1 MSNINITINLNVD
14 ERVTG
19 LLASLIS
26 RLGTATAVADK
37 QPEQT
42 PTPHEQPKQPVV
54 VAPAPT
60 PHEQPKQPVVVA
72 PAPTAP
78 AQVAPA
84 ETTAGAPAKAPA
96 DMPDFITPSPEIAI
110 SDQALTEHTRSCVK
124 HLSDAGISPLG
135 IKTSVYKQFGVNQA
149 LEVRPEQRAAFIA
162 ALTDYVST
170 KLQEASHA

>member
-26 RLGTATAVADK
+26 RLGTTTAVADK

-42 PTPHEQPKQPVV
+42 PAPIEQPKQPA
-54 VAPAPT
+54 VA
-60 PHEQPKQPVVVA
+60 
-72 PAPTAP
+72 AP
-78 AQVAPA
+78 AQAAPA
-84 ETTAGAPAKAPA
+84 ETAASAPAKASA
-96 DMPDFITPSPEIAI
+96 DMPDFITTLPGGDI

-124 HLSDAGISPLG
+124 RLSDAGISPLG
-135 IKTSVYKQFGVNQA
+135 IKTTVYKQFGVNQA
-149 LEVRPEQRAAFIA
+149 LEVGPEQRAAFVA
-162 ALTDYVST
+162 AMTDYVNT

>member
-26 RLGTATAVADK
+26 KLGVTTAVADK

-42 PTPHEQPKQPVV
+42 PAPIKQP
-54 VAPAPT
+54 
-60 PHEQPKQPVVVA
+60 
-72 PAPTAP
+72 
-78 AQVAPA
+78 AQAAPA
-84 ETTAGAPAKAPA
+84 EVASAETVASAPDKAPA
-96 DMPDFITPSPEIAI
+96 DMPDFITPSPGGDI

-124 HLSDAGISPLG
+124 RLSDAGISPLG
-135 IKTSVYKQFGVNQA
+135 IKTTIYKQFGVNQA
-149 LEVRPEQRAAFIA
+149 LEVGPEQRATFIA
-162 ALTDYVST
+162 AMTDYVNT

>member
-26 RLGTATAVADK
+26 KLGVTTAVADK

-42 PTPHEQPKQPVV
+42 PAPIKQPRQAAV
-54 VAPAPT
+54 VAPA
-60 PHEQPKQPVVVA
+60 QAAPVGTAASA
-72 PAPTAP
+72 PD
-78 AQVAPA
+78 
-84 ETTAGAPAKAPA
+84 KAPA
-96 DMPDFITPSPEIAI
+96 DMPDFITPSPGGDI

-124 HLSDAGISPLG
+124 RLSDAGISPLG
-135 IKTSVYKQFGVNQA
+135 IKTTVYKQFGVNQA

-162 ALTDYVST
+162 AMTDYVNT

>member
-26 RLGTATAVADK
+26 KLGVTTAAPDK

-42 PTPHEQPKQPVV
+42 AAPIKQPKKS
-54 VAPAPT
+54 A
-60 PHEQPKQPVVVA
+60 
-72 PAPTAP
+72 
-78 AQVAPA
+78 AQAAPA
-84 ETTAGAPAKAPA
+84 ETAASVPDKAPA
-96 DMPDFITPSPEIAI
+96 DMPDFIVSSPGGDI

-135 IKTSVYKQFGVNQA
+135 IKTTVYKQFGVNQA
-149 LEVRPEQRAAFIA
+149 LEVGPEQRAAFIS
-162 ALTDYVST
+162 ALTDYVNT

>member
-26 RLGTATAVADK
+26 RLGTATTVADK

-42 PTPHEQPKQPVV
+42 PAPIKQPAV
-54 VAPAPT
+54 VAPA
-60 PHEQPKQPVVVA
+60 QA
-72 PAPTAP
+72 
-78 AQVAPA
+78 APA
-84 ETTAGAPAKAPA
+84 ETAASAPAKAPA
-96 DMPDFITPSPEIAI
+96 DMPDFITALPGGDI

-124 HLSDAGISPLG
+124 RLSDAGVSPLG
-135 IKTSVYKQFGVNQA
+135 IKTTVYKQFGVNQA
-149 LEVRPEQRAAFIA
+149 LEVGPEQRAVFVA
-162 ALTDYVST
+162 AMTDYVNT

>member
-26 RLGTATAVADK
+26 RLGTATTVADK

-42 PTPHEQPKQPVV
+42 PAPIKQPAV
-54 VAPAPT
+54 VAPA
-60 PHEQPKQPVVVA
+60 QA
-72 PAPTAP
+72 
-78 AQVAPA
+78 APA
-84 ETTAGAPAKAPA
+84 ETAASAPAKAPA
-96 DMPDFITPSPEIAI
+96 DMPDFITSLPGGDI

-124 HLSDAGISPLG
+124 RLSDAGISPLG
-135 IKTSVYKQFGVNQA
+135 IKTTVYKQFGVNQA
-149 LEVRPEQRAAFIA
+149 LEVGPEQRAAFIA
-162 ALTDYVST
+162 ALTDYVNT

>member
-26 RLGTATAVADK
+26 KLGVTTAVADK

-42 PTPHEQPKQPVV
+42 PAPIKQPAV
-54 VAPAPT
+54 VAPSQA
-60 PHEQPKQPVVVA
+60 
-72 PAPTAP
+72 
-78 AQVAPA
+78 APA
-84 ETTAGAPAKAPA
+84 ETAASAPDKAPA
-96 DMPDFITPSPEIAI
+96 DMPDFITPPPGGDI

-124 HLSDAGISPLG
+124 RLSDAGISPLG
-135 IKTSVYKQFGVNQA
+135 IKTTVYKQFGVNQA
-149 LEVRPEQRAAFIA
+149 LEVGPEQRAAFIA
-162 ALTDYVST
+162 ALTDYVNT

>member
-26 RLGTATAVADK
+26 KLGTSTAVADK

-54 VAPAPT
+54 VAPAQT
-60 PHEQPKQPVVVA
+60 
-72 PAPTAP
+72 
-78 AQVAPA
+78 APA
-84 ETTAGAPAKAPA
+84 ETTASAPAKAPA
-96 DMPDFITPSPEIAI
+96 DMPDFITTLPGGDI

-124 HLSDAGISPLG
+124 RLSDAGISPLG
-135 IKTSVYKQFGVNQA
+135 IKTTVYKQFGVNQA
-149 LEVRPEQRAAFIA
+149 LEVGPEQRAAFIA
-162 ALTDYVST
+162 ALADYVNT

>member
-19 LLASLIS
+19 LLTSLIS
-26 RLGTATAVADK
+26 KLGVTTAAPDK
-37 QPEQT
+37 QPKQT
-42 PTPHEQPKQPVV
+42 PAPIKQS
-54 VAPAPT
+54 
-60 PHEQPKQPVVVA
+60 KQSA
-72 PAPTAP
+72 AAAP

-84 ETTAGAPAKAPA
+84 ETAASVPDKAPV
-96 DMPDFITPSPEIAI
+96 DMPDFIVPPPGGDI

-135 IKTSVYKQFGVNQA
+135 IKTTIYKQFGVNQA
-149 LEVRPEQRAAFIA
+149 LEVGPEQRATFIA
-162 ALTDYVST
+162 AMTDYVNT

>member
-26 RLGTATAVADK
+26 KLGVTTSVADK

-42 PTPHEQPKQPVV
+42 PAPIKQP
-54 VAPAPT
+54 AA
-60 PHEQPKQPVVVA
+60 A
-72 PAPTAP
+72 AP
-78 AQVAPA
+78 AQAAPAQAAPA
-84 ETTAGAPAKAPA
+84 EAAASAPDKAPA
-96 DMPDFITPSPEIAI
+96 DMPDFITPSPGGDI

-124 HLSDAGISPLG
+124 RLSDAGISPLG
-135 IKTSVYKQFGVNQA
+135 IKTTVYKQFGVNQA
-149 LEVRPEQRAAFIA
+149 LEVGPEQRTTFIA
-162 ALTDYVST
+162 ALTDYVNT

>member
-26 RLGTATAVADK
+26 KLGVTTAVADK

-42 PTPHEQPKQPVV
+42 PAPIKQPAV
-54 VAPAPT
+54 VAPAQAT
-60 PHEQPKQPVVVA
+60 
-72 PAPTAP
+72 
-78 AQVAPA
+78 PA
-84 ETTAGAPAKAPA
+84 ETAASAPDKAPA
-96 DMPDFITPSPEIAI
+96 DMPDFITPPPGGDI

-124 HLSDAGISPLG
+124 RLSDAGISPLG
-135 IKTSVYKQFGVNQA
+135 IKTTVYKQFGVNQA
-149 LEVRPEQRAAFIA
+149 LEVGPEQRAAFIA
-162 ALTDYVST
+162 ALTDYVNT

>member
-26 RLGTATAVADK
+26 KLGVTTAVADK

-42 PTPHEQPKQPVV
+42 PAPIKQPA
-54 VAPAPT
+54 VA
-60 PHEQPKQPVVVA
+60 
-72 PAPTAP
+72 AP
-78 AQVAPA
+78 AQAAPA
-84 ETTAGAPAKAPA
+84 ETAASAPYKAPA
-96 DMPDFITPSPEIAI
+96 DMPDFITPSPGGGI

-124 HLSDAGISPLG
+124 RLSDAGVSPLG
-135 IKTSVYKQFGVNQA
+135 IKTTVYKQFGVNQA
-149 LEVRPEQRAAFIA
+149 LEVGPEQRTAFIA
-162 ALTDYVST
+162 ALTDYVNT

>member
-26 RLGTATAVADK
+26 RLGTATTVADK

-42 PTPHEQPKQPVV
+42 PAPIKQPA
-54 VAPAPT
+54 VA
-60 PHEQPKQPVVVA
+60 
-72 PAPTAP
+72 AP
-78 AQVAPA
+78 AQAAPA
-84 ETTAGAPAKAPA
+84 ETAASAPAKAPA
-96 DMPDFITPSPEIAI
+96 DMPDFITALPGGDI

-124 HLSDAGISPLG
+124 RLSDAGISPLG
-135 IKTSVYKQFGVNQA
+135 IKTTIYKQFGVNQA
-149 LEVRPEQRAAFIA
+149 LEVGPEQRAAFIA
-162 ALTDYVST
+162 ALTDYVNT

>member
-26 RLGTATAVADK
+26 KLGTATAVADK

-42 PTPHEQPKQPVV
+42 PAPIKQPA
-54 VAPAPT
+54 VA
-60 PHEQPKQPVVVA
+60 
-72 PAPTAP
+72 AP
-78 AQVAPA
+78 AQAAPA
-84 ETTAGAPAKAPA
+84 ETAASAPAKAPA
-96 DMPDFITPSPEIAI
+96 DMPDFITTLPGGDI

-124 HLSDAGISPLG
+124 RLSDAGVSPLG
-135 IKTSVYKQFGVNQA
+135 IKTTVYKQFGVNQA
-149 LEVRPEQRAAFIA
+149 LEVVPEQRAVFVA
-162 ALTDYVST
+162 AMIDYVNT

>member
-42 PTPHEQPKQPVV
+42 PAPIKQPA
-54 VAPAPT
+54 VA
-60 PHEQPKQPVVVA
+60 
-72 PAPTAP
+72 AP
-78 AQVAPA
+78 AQAAPA
-84 ETTAGAPAKAPA
+84 ETAASAPAKAPA
-96 DMPDFITPSPEIAI
+96 DMPDFITALPGGDI

-124 HLSDAGISPLG
+124 RLSDAGVSPLG
-135 IKTSVYKQFGVNQA
+135 IKTTVYKQFGVNQA
-149 LEVRPEQRAAFIA
+149 LEVVPEQRAAFIA
-162 ALTDYVST
+162 ALTDYVNT

>member
-26 RLGTATAVADK
+26 KLGTATAVADK

-42 PTPHEQPKQPVV
+42 PAPIEQPKQPA
-54 VAPAPT
+54 VA
-60 PHEQPKQPVVVA
+60 
-72 PAPTAP
+72 AP
-78 AQVAPA
+78 AQAAPA
-84 ETTAGAPAKAPA
+84 ETAASAPAKAPA
-96 DMPDFITPSPEIAI
+96 DMPDFITTLPGGDI

-124 HLSDAGISPLG
+124 RLSDAGVSPLG
-135 IKTSVYKQFGVNQA
+135 IKTAVYKQFGVNQA
-149 LEVRPEQRAAFIA
+149 LEVVPEQRAVFVA
-162 ALTDYVST
+162 AMTDYVNT

>member
-26 RLGTATAVADK
+26 KLGTATAVADK

-42 PTPHEQPKQPVV
+42 PAPIKQPA
-54 VAPAPT
+54 VA
-60 PHEQPKQPVVVA
+60 
-72 PAPTAP
+72 AP
-78 AQVAPA
+78 AQAAPA
-84 ETTAGAPAKAPA
+84 ETAASAPAKAPA
-96 DMPDFITPSPEIAI
+96 DMPDFITSSPGGDI

-124 HLSDAGISPLG
+124 RLSDAGVSPLG
-135 IKTSVYKQFGVNQA
+135 IKTTVYKQFGVNQA
-149 LEVRPEQRAAFIA
+149 LEVGPEQRTAFIA
-162 ALTDYVST
+162 ALTDYVNT